1 MTDKKAILERAFFP
15 IRPGTAAEFRGA
27 FTKARKLLEAAPG
40 FQKLEMRQ
48 GIEEPDTFILL
59 VWWDSV
65 EAHMQGFRDSPAI
78 LEWRA
83 LLSPFFAGTPQMEHY
98 EESL

>member
-1 MTDKKAILERAFFP
+1 MILERALFP
-15 IRPGTAAEFRGA
+15 IKPGMAGEFAAA
-27 FTKARKLLEAAPG
+27 FAKARKLLEAAPG
-40 FQKLEMRQ
+40 FRKLEMRQ
-48 GIEEPDTFILL
+48 GIETPDTFILL

-65 EAHMQGFRDSPAI
+65 EAHMKGFRDSPAI

-98 EESL
+98 GETL